1 MPDTKKPGHVYVWEG
16 TTKKGFLEA
25 LYHFVRGVGQALKVE
40 DKTLYEIQM
49 AVGEAAANSQEH
61 SYRGRRG
68 KLRLEIEKGKGE
80 IKIKLTDWGDSEL
93 NEEEVPQPHIVP
105 ELKDVDLE
113 GLGMMMMR
121 RVMDEIRFHS
131 TSKGGHA
138 VTMRKK
144 ISR

>member
-1 MPDTKKPGHVYVWEG
+1 MPETKKQGNVYIWEG

-61 SYRGRRG
+61 SYHGKRG
-68 KLRLEIEKGKGE
+68 KLRLEIHKGKGE
-80 IKIKLTDWGDSEL
+80 INIKLTDWGKSDMD
-93 NEEEVPQPHIVP
+93 EEKIPQPHIGS

-121 RVMDEIRFHS
+121 RVMDEIKFHS
-131 TSKGGHA
+131 TTKGGKEL
-138 VTMRKK
+138 TMRKK
-144 ISR
+144 IS